1 LIWAWEYVLRALLF
15 HAFLIEG
22 RNLIMANKRFTV
34 LGGDLRSV
42 KLANLIS
49 ADGNKVNI
57 YGFKNAGFE
66 LGLEESPN
74 LESAINDSDVVI
86 GPLPCSND
94 NEILNAPFCPDKIY
108 IKDVFKTMN
117 KNQLFIAGRISEK
130 ILQAASVYSV
140 YSVDLLEREEMA
152 VLNAIP
158 TAEGAIQIAMEEMP
172 VTLHNSNVLVLGYGR
187 IGKILAKML
196 LGLGCN
202 VYVEARKYSDLAWIK
217 GYGYKPVHISELGNI
232 LENMDVIFNT
242 IPHVVLDE
250 NALKKVRKDSIIID
264 LASKPGG
271 VDFGKAKDMGL
282 KTIWALSLPGKV
294 APVTAAEFM
303 KDTIYNIINELGV

>member
-1 LIWAWEYVLRALLF
+1 
-15 HAFLIEG
+15 
-22 RNLIMANKRFTV
+22 MTNKKFTV

-74 LESAINDSDVVI
+74 LELAINQSDIVI

-94 NEILNAPFCPDKIY
+94 NEIINAPFCPDKIY
-108 IKDVFKTMN
+108 IKDVFKAMT
-117 KNQLFIAGRISEK
+117 KNQIFIAGRISEK
-130 ILQAASVYSV
+130 IQHAASVYSV
-140 YSVDLLEREEMA
+140 YSVDLLDREEMA
-152 VLNAIP
+152 VLNAVP

-172 VTLHNSNVLVLGYGR
+172 ITLHNSNVLILGFGR

-196 LGLGCN
+196 LGIGSN
-202 VYVEARKYSDLAWIK
+202 VYVAARKYSDLAWIK
-217 GYGYKPVHISELGNI
+217 GYGYNAVHINEIGNS

-242 IPHVVLDE
+242 IPHVILDI
-250 NALKKVRKDSIIID
+250 NMLQKVKKDSLIID

-271 VDFGKAKDMGL
+271 VDFEKAKDMGI